1 MNRVM
6 AALLAVCLLAALGIT
21 QGFHFNLNNF
31 FQRSTPPSSKPASSG
46 PSVGPHA
53 AQPLRSTIPKPFTP
67 EALSL
72 GSDFKQNLKLGVLF
86 LNLGG
91 PESMQDVEGFL
102 FNLFKDP
109 DIIRLPQLL
118 SPLQIP
124 LAYFIAKRR
133 APKSSEAYESIGGGS
148 PIVKYTKEQSELVQA
163 ALRRKGFTQAK
174 CYFAMRYWYPFTE
187 EALAQVKADG
197 VNTLVVVPL
206 YPQFSVSTSG
216 SSLKLLQ
223 EIFYR
228 NPDEWGPSQVA
239 HTVVPAWYHRPG
251 YIRVMAKLILEQVVQ
266 YSETDMAEGL
276 HVLFSAHGVPESYIK
291 NGDPYQKQ
299 IEECVKLISREVSAQ
314 LASDTQRPKEIS
326 AQLGKQLA
334 GALSITGDE
343 VAAEEMSSLFP
354 DPTGLG
360 SPTRTDP
367 KEVQFH
373 LSFQS
378 RVGPVQWLAPYT
390 DDMLRNLGEEKKVKN
405 LIVVPVS
412 FVSEHIET
420 LEEIDMEYRELALEA
435 GITNWRRVPALNT
448 DKMFIDDM
456 AELVLEAL
464 EAPTLTV
471 AEAASKSYSDMLTLE
486 QPLGDIGPTQIMGSS
501 GSARRDYLGTRDY
514 SMYAEMGVDMD
525 RLNIGLEQPYEE
537 PEFKLTEKA
546 ANKLSAMAAMVSV
559 LGTSVIELINHNPI
573 LQTLGFK

>member
-6 AALLAVCLLAALGIT
+6 AALLAVCLLAALGFT

-31 FQRSTPPSSKPASSG
+31 FQRSSTPPSSSKPASSG
-46 PSVGPHA
+46 PSVGPHV

-148 PIVKYTKEQSELVQA
+148 PIVKYTREQSDLVQA
-163 ALRRKGFTQAK
+163 ALRRKGFEKAK

-228 NPDEWGPSQVA
+228 NPEEWGPSQVA

-334 GALSITGDE
+334 GALSIGSE
-343 VAAEEMSSLFP
+343 VLAQAEEMSSLFP
-354 DPTGLG
+354 PDPTGSG
-360 SPTRTDP
+360 SLAPPTIHTAEP

-390 DDMLRNLGEEKKVKN
+390 EDMLRNLGEEKKVKN

-412 FVSEHIET
+412 FVSE
-420 LEEIDMEYRELALEA
+420 
-435 GITNWRRVPALNT
+435 
-448 DKMFIDDM
+448 M

-486 QPLGDIGPTQIMGSS
+486 QPLGDIGT
-501 GSARRDYLGTRDY
+501 YY
-514 SMYAEMGVDMD
+514 V
-525 RLNIGLEQPYEE
+525 
-537 PEFKLTEKA
+537 
-546 ANKLSAMAAMVSV
+546 
-559 LGTSVIELINHNPI
+559 
-573 LQTLGFK
+573 